1 MKYQFLQFVRAVRF
15 CSSLSQDLEVFF
27 FSLRAP
33 ISSFLAGQIPVLSFQ
48 ADLVFRCLPELKI
61 HPTPAGFC
69 LIVIRAGCSVD
80 FSSKSTSPGQICL
93 SFDFCVAVLLVIL
106 FLPSKK
112 YSFSSLPRTGSHQ
125 VDLLGLISK
134 KPHQPLISF
143 SLALLVSLSSLS
155 APAVRSRMKPL
166 SVGPICVSA
175 FSSCASSC

>member
-1 MKYQFLQFVRAVRF
+1 LFFTLAR
-15 CSSLSQDLEVFF
+15 SGIFF

-33 ISSFLAGQIPVLSFQ
+33 ISSFLAGQITVLSFQ

-61 HPTPAGFC
+61 HPTPAEFC

-80 FSSKSTSPGQICL
+80 FSSKSASPGQICL
-93 SFDFCVAVLLVIL
+93 SFDFCVAVLLVSL

-143 SLALLVSLSSLS
+143 SLASISHEASQRRSDLCLCIQLLRVIVLAL
-155 APAVRSRMKPL
+155 PAVVAVQAEVPHA
-166 SVGPICVSA
+166 C
-175 FSSCASSC
+175 